1 MGLFD
6 AVFSFIG
13 GERAN
18 EANQRMA
25 ADQMAFQE
33 RQSATSY
40 QRAVA
45 DMQAAGLNPML
56 AYSQGGASSGA
67 GASAV
72 MQNTMAP
79 AMAQYRQSAQQEA
92 ETDRIKAETE
102 KTEVETQAAA
112 LTLPKLEADTR
123 LTLATAAQYESLLEG
138 RIKELGLQNDIR
150 ALDKDLKTYDLGVRQ
165 DTWRDEIYRRKA
177 ESLEAGWR
185 ASELEGAVPARVRSA
200 VAEATARELGLH
212 EARAM
217 AEMWKSD
224 WGRKLMPY
232 WLRDGSSAA
241 AINNSYR
248 LAEFGVGA
256 AMKPEVGIVDR
267 LRGEASDVWKRRK
280 SWPGVGKYFQRGATG
295 EW

>member
-1 MGLFD
+1 MGLLD

-18 EANQRMA
+18 ESNQRMA
-25 ADQMAFQE
+25 SDQMAFQE

-123 LTLATAAQYESLLEG
+123 LSLATAAQYESLLEG
-138 RIKELGLQNDIR
+138 RVKELGLQNDIR

-165 DTWRDEIYRRKA
+165 DTWRDDIYRRKA
-177 ESLEAGWR
+177 EALEAGWR
-185 ASELEGAVPARVRSA
+185 ANELEGAVPARVRSA
-200 VAEATARELGLH
+200 VAEATSRELGLH
-212 EARAM
+212 EGYAM

-224 WGRKLMPY
+224 WGRKLLPY
-232 WLRDGSSAA
+232 WLRDSSSAA
-241 AINNSYR
+241 GVNNAAR
-248 LAEFGVGA
+248 LAEFGAGA
-256 AMKPEVGIVDR
+256 AARPGTGVVDR
-267 LRGEASDVWKRRK
+267 LGEAWKGRK
-280 SWPGVGKYFQRGATG
+280 HWPGVGKYFQRGATG
-295 EW
+295 DW